1 MNKETNKQ
9 AAEKLFATTA
19 HDVLFANPL
28 GEFFTSE
35 NLGNLSLKPGQKLEK
50 FERPKE
56 KVSEEVEYEF
66 SAKDTVAKI
75 KEVASLEDLKA
86 YETDTRKSVKEAFEK
101 KTAELIA
108 SIEVVKTVD
117 EGQDGNTDTEDKK

>member
-1 MNKETNKQ
+1 MSKETNKQ

-35 NLGNLSLKPGQKLEK
+35 NLGSLSLKPGQKLEK

-56 KVSEEVEYEF
+56 KASEEVEYEF
-66 SAKDTVAKI
+66 NAKDTVAKI

-86 YETDTRKSVKEAFEK
+86 YETDTRKSVKEAYEK
-101 KTAELIA
+101 KHAELVA
-108 SIEVVKTVD
+108 SIEVTN
-117 EGQDGNTDTEDKK
+117 GNEDTEDQK